1 MKRLVPFL
9 ATALLAACATSRN
22 VDPLLTPPGAD
33 AVPPAAEAPVAQIAN
48 NDPALAKF
56 FDDADRAD
64 LAESPYLKAVR
75 GIRDQDYG
83 RWDDYSEHADA
94 AHQQRLIDDAARLA
108 KSFDP
113 SKLSPS
119 DALSFR
125 LFAARAKRQ
134 AAIGAYRGNSYV
146 FDQMNG
152 EHKEFPA
159 VLINYHSVANEQQA
173 RDYVSRISGIGPAL
187 DQLIAKSA
195 ARAANG
201 VMPPKWVYPLI
212 ISDIDSTLASKGDP
226 ALTGNSVL
234 DDFRGK
240 LAKLDVPEERKAELA
255 QAAVAAWKASAA
267 PAYGRLRTEM
277 QRQQVMA
284 GNDDGVW
291 RLPEGKRY
299 YDTLLATYTTTNLT
313 ADEIHDLGL
322 RETARI
328 QGEMRAIMRKVGF
341 RGGLAEFFEHART
354 DSRFFPATREAYLA
368 ETQGRLDAMS
378 AALPQWFS
386 TLPKD
391 RLQVKPVEAFRE
403 KTATKAFYSA
413 PAPDGS
419 RPGIYYVNLYDLK
432 AMSRNE
438 IEALAYHEG
447 IPGHHLQRSIQYALG
462 KVPAFRRF
470 GGVVSYSEGWGLY
483 AEQLGKG
490 MGFYTD
496 PYSDFGRLSME
507 ILRAGRLVTDTGI
520 HSKRWTRQQAIDWYL
535 ANTPVTRGDVVNQVE
550 RFVVYPGQATAYT
563 VGKLKIV
570 ELRERARKALGPRFD
585 IRAFH
590 DVVLMSGPVPLDVLE
605 ENVDA
610 WIAKTRA

>member
-1 MKRLVPFL
+1 
-9 ATALLAACATSRN
+9 
-22 VDPLLTPPGAD
+22 
-33 AVPPAAEAPVAQIAN
+33 
-48 NDPALAKF
+48 
-56 FDDADRAD
+56 
-64 LAESPYLKAVR
+64 
-75 GIRDQDYG
+75 
-83 RWDDYSEHADA
+83 
-94 AHQQRLIDDAARLA
+94 
-108 KSFDP
+108 
-113 SKLSPS
+113 
-119 DALSFR
+119 
-125 LFAARAKRQ
+125 
-134 AAIGAYRGNSYV
+134 
-146 FDQMNG
+146 
-152 EHKEFPA
+152 
-159 VLINYHSVANEQQA
+159 
-173 RDYVSRISGIGPAL
+173 
-187 DQLIAKSA
+187 
-195 ARAANG
+195 
-201 VMPPKWVYPLI
+201 
-212 ISDIDSTLASKGDP
+212 
-226 ALTGNSVL
+226 
-234 DDFRGK
+234 
-240 LAKLDVPEERKAELA
+240 
-255 QAAVAAWKASAA
+255 
-267 PAYGRLRTEM
+267 
-277 QRQQVMA
+277 
-284 GNDDGVW
+284 
-291 RLPEGKRY
+291 
-299 YDTLLATYTTTNLT
+299 
-313 ADEIHDLGL
+313 
-322 RETARI
+322 
-328 QGEMRAIMRKVGF
+328 
-341 RGGLAEFFEHART
+341 
-354 DSRFFPATREAYLA
+354 
-368 ETQGRLDAMS
+368 
-378 AALPQWFS
+378 
-386 TLPKD
+386 
-391 RLQVKPVEAFRE
+391 VEAVRE

-483 AEQLGKG
+483 AEQLGKE

-563 VGKLKIV
+563 IGKLKIV

>member
-1 MKRLVPFL
+1 MKRIAPLL
-9 ATALLAACATSRN
+9 TTALLTACVTSMG
-22 VDPLLTPPGAD
+22 VACVAPA
-33 AVPPAAEAPVAQIAN
+33 AAEASSIAVPDK
-48 NDPALAKF
+48 DPALAKF
-56 FDDADRAD
+56 FDDVDRAD
-64 LAESPYLKAVR
+64 LAESPFLKTVR

-83 RWDDYSEHADA
+83 KWDDNSEQADA
-94 AHQQRLIDDAARLA
+94 LHQKRLIDDAARMA
-108 KSFDP
+108 QSFDP
-113 SKLSPS
+113 LRLSPS

-125 LFAARAKRQ
+125 LFAARSKRQ
-134 AAIGAYRGNSYV
+134 SAVGVYRGNAYV

-159 VLINYHSVANEQQA
+159 TLINYHSVGSEQQA

-195 ARAANG
+195 ARAADG
-201 VMPPKWVYPLI
+201 VMPPKWVYPKV
-212 ISDIDSTLASKGDP
+212 ISDIDSTLQSNHDA

-234 DDFRGK
+234 DDFRAK
-240 LAKLDVPEERKAELA
+240 LAKLDLPEQRKAELGR
-255 QAAVAAWKASAA
+255 AAVAAWKAYAA

-277 QRQQVMA
+277 QRQQALA

-291 RLPEGKRY
+291 RLPDGKRY
-299 YDTLLATYTTTNLT
+299 YDTLLATYTTTDLT
-313 ADEIHDLGL
+313 ADQIHDLGL

-328 QGEMRAIMRKVGF
+328 QGEMRAIMQKVGF
-341 RGGLAEFFEHART
+341 RGSLNEFFEHART
-354 DSRFFPATREAYLA
+354 DPRFFPATREEYLS
-368 ETQGRLDAMS
+368 ETQGRLDEMS
-378 AALPQWFS
+378 AALPKWFA

-432 AMSRNE
+432 AMSKNE

-447 IPGHHLQRSIQYALG
+447 IPGHHLQRSVQYALG
-462 KVPAFRRF
+462 EVPAFRRF

-483 AEQLGKG
+483 AEQLGKD

-520 HSKRWTRQQAIDWYL
+520 HSKHWTRQQAIDWYL
-535 ANTPVTRGDVVNQVE
+535 ANTPVARGDVVNQVE

-563 VGKLKIV
+563 IGKLKIV

-590 DVVLMSGPVPLDVLE
+590 DVVLKSGPVPLDILE

>member
-1 MKRLVPFL
+1 M
-9 ATALLAACATSRN
+9 A
-22 VDPLLTPPGAD
+22 
-33 AVPPAAEAPVAQIAN
+33 PAQEN
-48 NDPALAKF
+48 NPRVSEF
-56 FDDADRAD
+56 FEDVDRAD
-64 LAESPYLKAVR
+64 LAESPYLKTVR
-75 GIRDQDYG
+75 GIRDKDY
-83 RWDDYSEHADA
+83 RKWDDYSERADA
-94 AHQQRLIDDAARLA
+94 ADLKRLIEDAARLA
-108 KSFDP
+108 QSFDQA
-113 SKLSPS
+113 KLSPA
-119 DALSFR
+119 DELSFR
-125 LFAARAKRQ
+125 LFLARAKRLS
-134 AAIGAYRGNSYV
+134 ALGAYRGNTYI

-152 EHKEFPA
+152 AHKEFPA
-159 VLINYHSVANEQQA
+159 VLINFHSITNQQQA

-212 ISDIDSTLASKGDP
+212 LSDIDSTLQSNGDS

-234 DDFRGK
+234 DDFRAKLGK
-240 LAKLDVPEERKAELA
+240 LDLPETRKTELIR
-255 QAAVAAWKASAA
+255 AAVAAWKGSAA

-277 QRQQVMA
+277 QRQQALA

-291 RLPEGKRY
+291 RLPDGTRY
-299 YDTLLATYTTTNLT
+299 YDTLLATYTTTDLT
-313 ADEIHDLGL
+313 ADQIHNLGL

-328 QGEMRAIMRKVGF
+328 QDGMRAIMQKVGF
-341 RGGLAEFFEHART
+341 RGSLSQFFEHARS
-354 DSRFFPATREAYLA
+354 DPRFFPATRGDYLS

-378 AALPQWFS
+378 AVLPKWFA

-403 KTATKAFYSA
+403 KTATKAFYSP

-432 AMSRNE
+432 AMSKNE

-462 KVPAFRRF
+462 DVPAFRRF

-483 AEQLGKG
+483 AEQLGKE

-535 ANTPVTRGDVVNQVE
+535 ANTPVMRGDVVNQVE

-590 DVVLMSGPVPLDVLE
+590 ELVLISGPVPLDILE

>member
-1 MKRLVPFL
+1 MKRIVPLL

-22 VDPLLTPPGAD
+22 VDPLLAPPSAD
-33 AVPPAAEAPVAQIAN
+33 AVPAAEAPTAPIPEKN
-48 NDPALAKF
+48 PELAKF
-56 FDDADRAD
+56 FEESDRAD
-64 LAESPYLKAVR
+64 LAESPYLKAAR
-75 GIRDQDYG
+75 GNRDEDYG
-83 RWDDYSEHADA
+83 KWDDFSERADA
-94 AHQQRLIDDAARLA
+94 IHQQRIIDEAARLA
-108 KSFDP
+108 QSFGP

-119 DALSFR
+119 DTLSFR

-134 AAIGAYRGNSYV
+134 SASGAYRGNSYV

-152 EHKEFPA
+152 AHKQFPA
-159 VLINYHSVANEQQA
+159 VLINFHSIANEQQA
-173 RDYVSRISGIGPAL
+173 QDYVSRISGIGPAL

-212 ISDIDSTLASKGDP
+212 ISDIDSTLKSNGDS

-234 DDFRGK
+234 DDFRAK
-240 LAKLDVPEERKAELA
+240 LAKLELAEERKAELA
-255 QAAVAAWKASAA
+255 RAAVAAWKESAA
-267 PAYGRLRTEM
+267 PAYGRLRSEM
-277 QRQQVMA
+277 QRQQALA
-284 GNDDGVW
+284 GIDDGVW
-291 RLPEGKRY
+291 RLPDGKRY
-299 YDTLLATYTTTNLT
+299 YDTLIATYTTTGLT
-313 ADEIHDLGL
+313 ADQIHDIGL

-328 QGEMRAIMRKVGF
+328 QDEMRAIMRKVGF
-341 RGGLAEFFEHART
+341 RGSLTEFFEHART
-354 DSRFFPATREAYLA
+354 DPRFFHVTREAYLA
-368 ETQGRLDAMS
+368 ETQSRLDAMS
-378 AALPQWFS
+378 AVLPQWFK
-386 TLPKD
+386 TLPMD

-438 IEALAYHEG
+438 LEALAYHEG

-462 KVPAFRRF
+462 EVPAFRRF

-483 AEQLGKG
+483 AEQLGKE
-490 MGFYTD
+490 MGLYTD

-535 ANTPVTRGDVVNQVE
+535 ANTPVARGDVENQVE

-563 VGKLKIV
+563 IGKLKIV
-570 ELRERARKALGPRFD
+570 ELRERARKALGSRFD

-590 DVVLMSGPVPLDVLE
+590 ELVLMSGPMPLDILE